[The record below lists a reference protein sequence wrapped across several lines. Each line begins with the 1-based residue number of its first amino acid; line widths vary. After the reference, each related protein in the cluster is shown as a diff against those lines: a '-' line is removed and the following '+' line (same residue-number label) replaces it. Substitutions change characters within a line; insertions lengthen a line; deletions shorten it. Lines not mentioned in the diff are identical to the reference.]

1 MTKYIDLLKAH
12 EKIVIAVLLIL
23 CVLYGYNKYLNHS
36 AQTAHDAN
44 IMAQANL
51 KQQQAANAKL
61 AEVVS
66 QAMQNLR
73 EVSTKVDTESKKID
87 ADLATHR
94 QTVVEQQR
102 QDAIAP
108 LPELAARWNALLNT
122 TGAVAQGPSIVT
134 DEPTSRATVQNLELI
149 PLLNDEVS
157 GANKKLDGEKEKN
170 TACQQAN
177 AELQK
182 SVDGL
187 NKEIDATKTACAAT
201 VKEVKADARKSK
213 RNWFV
218 RGLIIGGTAVGFLAV
233 AL

>member
-1 MTKYIDLLKAH
+1 MTKYTEFIKCH

-23 CVLYGYNKYLNHS
+23 SVLYGYNKYLNHA

-51 KQQQAANAKL
+51 KQQQESNAKL
-61 AEVVS
+61 AEVVA
-66 QAMQNLR
+66 QAMQNYK
-73 EVSTKVDTESKKID
+73 EVSSKVDTESKKID
-87 ADLATHR
+87 SALDTHK
-94 QTVVEQQR
+94 QTVVEQQK
-102 QDAIAP
+102 QDAIYP
-108 LPELAARWNALLNT
+108 LPDLAARWNALLNT
-122 TGAVAQGPSIVT
+122 NGAVAQGPSIVT

-149 PLLNDEVS
+149 PLLNDEVA

-177 AELQK
+177 TSLQNN
-182 SVDGL
+182 VEGL
-187 NKEIDATKTACAAT
+187 NKEIVDTKTACASA

-218 RGLIIGGTAVGFLAV
+218 RGLIIGGVIAGAAAA

>member
-1 MTKYIDLLKAH
+1 MTKYIEFLKAH

-23 CVLYGYNKYLNHS
+23 SVLYGYNKYLNHS

-44 IMAQANL
+44 IMAQVEL
-51 KQQQAANAKL
+51 KQRQAENARQ
-61 AEVVS
+61 AELVVL
-66 QAMQNLR
+66 AMQNMR
-73 EVSTKVDTESKKID
+73 EVSSKVDTESKKID
-87 ADLATHR
+87 AALATHR
-94 QTVVEQQR
+94 ETVVEQQR
-102 QDAIAP
+102 QDTIAP
-108 LPELAARWNALLNT
+108 LPELAARWNTLLNT
-122 TGAVAQGPSIVT
+122 NGAVAQGPSIVT

-149 PLLNDEVS
+149 PLLNDEVA

-177 AELQK
+177 TALQTR
-182 SVDGL
+182 VDGL
-187 NKEIDATKTACAAT
+187 NKEVIDTNTACTSA

-218 RGLIIGGTAVGFLAV
+218 RGLVVGGVLAISAAA